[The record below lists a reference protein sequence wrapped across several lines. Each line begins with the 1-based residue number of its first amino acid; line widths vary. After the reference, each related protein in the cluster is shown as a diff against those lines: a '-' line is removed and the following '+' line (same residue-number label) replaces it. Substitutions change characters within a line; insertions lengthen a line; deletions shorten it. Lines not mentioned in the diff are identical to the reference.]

1 MEEALLLAEQD
12 NTIFIRAVGHI
23 TANSCADLKARVFE
37 RIESSP
43 VIDNLYVDLSA
54 CEYMDST
61 FMGLLVGFNKRF
73 LRVAERPITILS
85 ATETCTKL
93 LKTIGIARMV
103 VMSDDAVDFPEGM
116 EAVGGA
122 KADASFLL
130 SAHEDLIELSE
141 ENEKR
146 FSALR
151 SVLAK
156 ELEKRPDKEDRPR

>member
-1 MEEALLLAEQD
+1 VEEALLLSEQ
-12 NTIFIRAVGHI
+12 NNVIYIRAVGHI

-37 RIESSP
+37 RIEAEP
-43 VIDNLYVDLSA
+43 IIGNLYVDLSS
-54 CEYMDST
+54 CNYMDST

-73 LRVAERPITILS
+73 LRVAERPITILG
-85 ATETCTKL
+85 ATDTCAKL

-103 VMSDDAVDFPEGM
+103 VMSDEMVAYPERM

-130 SAHEDLIELSE
+130 AAHEDLIELSE

-151 SVLAK
+151 TVLAK
-156 ELEKRPDKEDRPR
+156 ELEKRPEDQDR